1 MKTIYETALEKI
13 REGAR
18 FRVDFPNSS
27 LKVNGKLVIDGG
39 KYEGELGVDLPTETE
54 ETLELIEHLYDRYR
68 HSVPSERTEHQ
79 KRTYFRALPEHE
91 LEDDDM
97 IFGERRETAQFTL
110 EFHVLAAIIE
120 GRLQWDSFA
129 AGKWFWQSPRQ
140 GGLVIMK
147 RWVVP
152 ATTNQSTEQ

>member
-18 FRVDFPNSS
+18 FRIDFPNRS

-39 KYEGELGVDLPTETE
+39 KFEGELGVDLPAETE
-54 ETLELIEHLYDRYR
+54 ETLELIEHLYDRFR
-68 HSVPSERTEHQ
+68 HSVPSERTDHQ
-79 KRTYFRALPEHE
+79 KKTYFSALPEHE

-97 IFGERRETAQFTL
+97 IFGERRETAQFAL

-120 GRLQWDSFA
+120 SRLDWDSFA

-140 GGLVIMK
+140 NGLVIMK
-147 RWVVP
+147 SWVVS
-152 ATTNQSTEQ
+152 ATANQSTEQ